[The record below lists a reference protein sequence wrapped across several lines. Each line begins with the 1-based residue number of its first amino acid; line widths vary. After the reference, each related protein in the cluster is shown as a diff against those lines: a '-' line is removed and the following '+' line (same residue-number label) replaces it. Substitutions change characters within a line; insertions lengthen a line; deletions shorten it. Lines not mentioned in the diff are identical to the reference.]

1 MLKYTVSLYT
11 SIPFG
16 LKALYRNI
24 IIPQNEN
31 ERERNTD
38 ILLIKHLNG
47 HLPNAHNTIP
57 AAHKTSIGIFK
68 KKGRGGKSAIRLC
81 TPPRSDASNIFLNEV
96 LIQRSE
102 LTQSMLTVRNSV
114 RSALSTLQMQVS
126 SHLTVQSSSMLRKSG
141 THLTRSN
148 LLKGFTLNICA

>member
-57 AAHKTSIGIFK
+57 EAHKTSIGIFK
-68 KKGRGGKSAIRLC
+68 RKAGREKCTRLC
-81 TPPRSDASNIFLNEV
+81 TPPEATQATFFKRSVDTKRLFGA
-96 LIQRSE
+96 
-102 LTQSMLTVRNSV
+102 
-114 RSALSTLQMQVS
+114 
-126 SHLTVQSSSMLRKSG
+126 
-141 THLTRSN
+141 
-148 LLKGFTLNICA
+148 

>member
-1 MLKYTVSLYT
+1 MFKYTVSLYT

-38 ILLIKHLNG
+38 IRLIKHLNG

-81 TPPRSDASNIFLNEV
+81 TPPRSDDTKTLFCAQNKYKVNENIYGNQYIYVNRFHFIPPAECCSNNISIKF
-96 LIQRSE
+96 ITFAYY
-102 LTQSMLTVRNSV
+102 LT
-114 RSALSTLQMQVS
+114 
-126 SHLTVQSSSMLRKSG
+126 SG
-141 THLTRSN
+141 
-148 LLKGFTLNICA
+148 K

>member
-24 IIPQNEN
+24 MIPQNEN

-38 ILLIKHLNG
+38 IRLIKHLNG

-68 KKGRGGKSAIRLC
+68 KKGRGGNSAIRLC

-96 LIQRSE
+96 L
-102 LTQSMLTVRNSV
+102 TQSAFLVHKISIKSMKTFTVI
-114 RSALSTLQMQVS
+114 ST
-126 SHLTVQSSSMLRKSG
+126 SM
-141 THLTRSN
+141 
-148 LLKGFTLNICA
+148 

>member
-38 ILLIKHLNG
+38 IRLIKHLNG

-57 AAHKTSIGIFK
+57 EAHKTSIGIFK

-96 LIQRSE
+96 LIQSAF
-102 LTQSMLTVRNSV
+102 LVHKISIKSMKT
-114 RSALSTLQMQVS
+114 
-126 SHLTVQSSSMLRKSG
+126 
-141 THLTRSN
+141 
-148 LLKGFTLNICA
+148 FTLISTSM

>member
-38 ILLIKHLNG
+38 IRLIKHLNG
-47 HLPNAHNTIP
+47 HLPN
-57 AAHKTSIGIFK
+57 AHKTSIGIFK

-81 TPPRSDASNIFLNEV
+81 PPPRSDASNIFLNEV
-96 LIQRSE
+96 LIQSAF
-102 LTQSMLTVRNSV
+102 LAHKISIKSMKTFTVI
-114 RSALSTLQMQVS
+114 ST
-126 SHLTVQSSSMLRKSG
+126 SM
-141 THLTRSN
+141 
-148 LLKGFTLNICA
+148 

>member
-38 ILLIKHLNG
+38 IRLIKHLNG

-68 KKGRGGKSAIRLC
+68 KKGRGREKCNKTLHSPQKRRKQHFFKRGVDTKRLFG
-81 TPPRSDASNIFLNEV
+81 A
-96 LIQRSE
+96 
-102 LTQSMLTVRNSV
+102 
-114 RSALSTLQMQVS
+114 
-126 SHLTVQSSSMLRKSG
+126 
-141 THLTRSN
+141 
-148 LLKGFTLNICA
+148 

>member
-31 ERERNTD
+31 ERERKTD
-38 ILLIKHLNG
+38 IRLIKHLNG

-68 KKGRGGKSAIRLC
+68 KKGRGGNRAIRLC

-96 LIQRSE
+96 LIQSAF
-102 LTQSMLTVRNSV
+102 LVHKISIKSMTTFTVI
-114 RSALSTLQMQVS
+114 ST
-126 SHLTVQSSSMLRKSG
+126 SM
-141 THLTRSN
+141 
-148 LLKGFTLNICA
+148 

>member
-38 ILLIKHLNG
+38 IRLIKHLNG

-68 KKGRGGKSAIRLC
+68 KKGRGGKSAIR
-81 TPPRSDASNIFLNEV
+81 
-96 LIQRSE
+96 
-102 LTQSMLTVRNSV
+102 
-114 RSALSTLQMQVS
+114 TLHS
-126 SHLTVQSSSMLRKSG
+126 SQKRRKQHFFKQG
-141 THLTRSN
+141 VDTKRLF
-148 LLKGFTLNICA
+148 GA

>member
-38 ILLIKHLNG
+38 IRLIKHLNG

-96 LIQRSE
+96 LIQSAFLVHRLIRVATLLNRFREIMSLLLNKIFLMIMFPMKPKQGLFRLKALAETE
-102 LTQSMLTVRNSV
+102 L
-114 RSALSTLQMQVS
+114 
-126 SHLTVQSSSMLRKSG
+126 
-141 THLTRSN
+141 
-148 LLKGFTLNICA
+148 

>member
-38 ILLIKHLNG
+38 IRLIKHLNE

-57 AAHKTSIGIFK
+57 AAHKISIGMFK
-68 KKGRGGKSAIRLC
+68 RKAGEGK
-81 TPPRSDASNIFLNEV
+81 
-96 LIQRSE
+96 
-102 LTQSMLTVRNSV
+102 
-114 RSALSTLQMQVS
+114 
-126 SHLTVQSSSMLRKSG
+126 VQ
-141 THLTRSN
+141 
-148 LLKGFTLNICA
+148 

>member
-38 ILLIKHLNG
+38 IRLIKHLNG

-81 TPPRSDASNIFLNEV
+81 TPPRSDASNIFLNKV
-96 LIQRSE
+96 LIQ
-102 LTQSMLTVRNSV
+102 
-114 RSALSTLQMQVS
+114 SAFWCI
-126 SHLTVQSSSMLRKSG
+126 K
-141 THLTRSN
+141 
-148 LLKGFTLNICA
+148 

>member
-96 LIQRSE
+96 LIQSAFLVHKISIKSMKTFTVNRFHFIPPAECCSNNISIKFITFAYY
-102 LTQSMLTVRNSV
+102 LT
-114 RSALSTLQMQVS
+114 
-126 SHLTVQSSSMLRKSG
+126 SG
-141 THLTRSN
+141 
-148 LLKGFTLNICA
+148 K

>member
-1 MLKYTVSLYT
+1 MHKKALCINTSFKKMLLASLLGGVQ
-11 SIPFG
+11 SLIALFPPLPFFLNIPFG

-38 ILLIKHLNG
+38 IRLIKHLNG

-68 KKGRGGKSAIRLC
+68 KKGRGGNSAIRLC

-96 LIQRSE
+96 
-102 LTQSMLTVRNSV
+102 
-114 RSALSTLQMQVS
+114 
-126 SHLTVQSSSMLRKSG
+126 
-141 THLTRSN
+141 
-148 LLKGFTLNICA
+148 F

>member
-38 ILLIKHLNG
+38 IRC
-47 HLPNAHNTIP
+47 
-57 AAHKTSIGIFK
+57 KTLK
-68 KKGRGGKSAIRLC
+68 RTLAEC
-81 TPPRSDASNIFLNEV
+81 T
-96 LIQRSE
+96 
-102 LTQSMLTVRNSV
+102 
-114 RSALSTLQMQVS
+114 
-126 SHLTVQSSSMLRKSG
+126 
-141 THLTRSN
+141 
-148 LLKGFTLNICA
+148 

>member
-38 ILLIKHLNG
+38 IRLIKHLNG
-47 HLPNAHNTIP
+47 HLPNAHNTNTND
-57 AAHKTSIGIFK
+57 KNREKSI
-68 KKGRGGKSAIRLC
+68 AVVV
-81 TPPRSDASNIFLNEV
+81 PNV
-96 LIQRSE
+96 
-102 LTQSMLTVRNSV
+102 TV
-114 RSALSTLQMQVS
+114 
-126 SHLTVQSSSMLRKSG
+126 G
-141 THLTRSN
+141 
-148 LLKGFTLNICA
+148 

>member
-38 ILLIKHLNG
+38 IRLIKHLNG

-57 AAHKTSIGIFK
+57 AAHKISIGIFK

-96 LIQRSE
+96 LIQSAFFVHKISIK
-102 LTQSMLTVRNSV
+102 SMKTFTVI
-114 RSALSTLQMQVS
+114 ST
-126 SHLTVQSSSMLRKSG
+126 SM
-141 THLTRSN
+141 
-148 LLKGFTLNICA
+148 

>member
-38 ILLIKHLNG
+38 IRLIKHLNG

-57 AAHKTSIGIFK
+57 AAHKTSIGIFFLVHK
-68 KKGRGGKSAIRLC
+68 ISIKSMKTFTVIS
-81 TPPRSDASNIFLNEV
+81 T
-96 LIQRSE
+96 
-102 LTQSMLTVRNSV
+102 SM
-114 RSALSTLQMQVS
+114 
-126 SHLTVQSSSMLRKSG
+126 
-141 THLTRSN
+141 
-148 LLKGFTLNICA
+148 

>member
-38 ILLIKHLNG
+38 IRLIKHLNG

-96 LIQRSE
+96 LIQSAF
-102 LTQSMLTVRNSV
+102 LVHKISIKSMKTDFILFTLRNAV
-114 RSALSTLQMQVS
+114 LITFPL
-126 SHLTVQSSSMLRKSG
+126 
-141 THLTRSN
+141 N
-148 LLKGFTLNICA
+148 LLPLLIISQAENNNCQNMVRR

>member
-31 ERERNTD
+31 ERERKTD
-38 ILLIKHLNG
+38 IRLIKHLNG

-68 KKGRGGKSAIRLC
+68 KKGREQSNKTLHSPQKRRKQHFFKRSVDTKRLFG
-81 TPPRSDASNIFLNEV
+81 A
-96 LIQRSE
+96 
-102 LTQSMLTVRNSV
+102 
-114 RSALSTLQMQVS
+114 
-126 SHLTVQSSSMLRKSG
+126 
-141 THLTRSN
+141 
-148 LLKGFTLNICA
+148 

>member
-68 KKGRGGKSAIRLC
+68 KKGRGGNSAIRLC
-81 TPPRSDASNIFLNEV
+81 TPPEATQATFFKRSVDTKRLFGA
-96 LIQRSE
+96 
-102 LTQSMLTVRNSV
+102 
-114 RSALSTLQMQVS
+114 
-126 SHLTVQSSSMLRKSG
+126 
-141 THLTRSN
+141 
-148 LLKGFTLNICA
+148 